1 MLINKDIKRI
11 RKQCYEIV
19 YVNKSDNLKA
29 DKFLENTTY
38 QISLGRTRSISITE
52 FFFFLTKSS
61 EKETPGPDDFTGE
74 LHKKIFKEEIA
85 LIWHKWFREGRS
97 YFMSPI

>member
-11 RKQCYEIV
+11 RKQYYEIV

-29 DKFLENTTY
+29 DRFFENTIY

-52 FFFFLTKSS
+52 FFLTKSS
-61 EKETPGPDDFTGE
+61 EKETSGPDDFTGE
-74 LHKKIFKEEIA
+74 LHKKYLRRKQ
-85 LIWHKWFREGRS
+85 H
-97 YFMSPI
+97 